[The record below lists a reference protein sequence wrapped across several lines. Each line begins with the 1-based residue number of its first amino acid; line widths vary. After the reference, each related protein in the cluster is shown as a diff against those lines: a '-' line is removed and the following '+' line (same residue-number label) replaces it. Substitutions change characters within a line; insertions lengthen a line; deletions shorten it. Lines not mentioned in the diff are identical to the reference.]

1 MSAAPSYIML
11 TPTATAGGRSISM
24 VEPARDLLA
33 RKWAA
38 STKRRQL
45 LRAASAPSH
54 KAAAFRD
61 ADEDEGGGSPR
72 DASPTETDRSSD
84 ADASDAES
92 ESASES
98 ASDDRDEDARTLGGD
113 AGEDEL
119 GGLPTYVCELH
130 DPKPIL
136 IGASA
141 RSSVLPCCWSLP
153 SPPD

>member
-1 MSAAPSYIML
+1 MSAGPSYIML
-11 TPTATAGGRSISM
+11 TPTATASGRSISM
-24 VEPARDLLA
+24 VEPARDILA

-54 KAAAFRD
+54 KVPAFD
-61 ADEDEGGGSPR
+61 DDSPR

-84 ADASDAES
+84 MDPSDAES

-98 ASDDRDEDARTLGGD
+98 ASDQEDEDARTLGGD
-113 AGEDEL
+113 NGDDEF
-119 GGLPTYVCELH
+119 GTFPTYVCELH

-136 IGASA
+136 IGAFGCA
-141 RSSVLPCCWSLP
+141 SLCL
-153 SPPD
+153 